1 MKNVFIAIG
10 GSGTKVAE
18 ALVGLL
24 ALGFPTKS
32 QGGLTSVGDEL
43 EIWRVDSDQAA
54 GADDAL
60 GRRLETTRHL
70 QTALESG
77 WCMEIKPSVKDLNP
91 LQINDGGREL
101 KTLKDVLNS
110 ADDEETQKFLDLFY
124 TEAEQQEDI
133 SRGFY
138 QKPFIGSAVMAVY
151 ADTLPRRAAALGLQ
165 LASLTTAPARFFI
178 CGSLHG
184 GTGASGVSVLGKF
197 LADQAEKVSNDNW
210 EIYACLLA
218 PYSDPPEPFIDE
230 ADARALTTR
239 EAVLAW
245 FKRPE
250 NQRHTN
256 ELQLSDDEKVEAVF
270 QIGRGFY
277 AKNKELSPRSQHN
290 LKYYRDNRY
299 MRHFKHV
306 YVVGKNRRDTLPRW
320 SNGGKKQNNPMNSA
334 EIVAALSA
342 LHCFSGGGNMQG
354 TGDYVVAT
362 STDGGASPIDE
373 QGMGLYHLPV
383 YSVGGTEI
391 DPEKVVLATVAASL
405 LIAYDHLWPTNG
417 KNDEW
422 PGDRKLGEV
431 YRRTP
436 GRKADDGAAFVAAA
450 NHIREISRSL
460 LGQGRLES
468 LGWRT
473 EVWSGVSQNLPTE
486 PKVADDLLETFTVPK
501 WKFWGELNS
510 PRIGQCK
517 WKVDFAKFRGW
528 ALPEQQTF
536 NRGAYFRFV
545 WSKIYDTIE
554 PC

>member
-32 QGGLTSVGDEL
+32 QGGLTSVGDEM

-60 GRRLETTRHL
+60 GRRLETS
-70 QTALESG
+70 QQLEAEFEGG
-77 WCMEIKPSVKDLNP
+77 WCMAVNPAVKDLNP
-91 LQINDGGREL
+91 LQVNDSGREL
-101 KTLKDVLNS
+101 KTLRDVLNA

-124 TEAEQQEDI
+124 TEAEQREDI

-165 LASLTTAPARFFI
+165 LATLTATPARFFI

-197 LADQAEKVSNDNW
+197 LADQAARVSNGNW

-230 ADARALTTR
+230 ADARALTTK

-277 AKNKELSPRSQHN
+277 AKNKELIPRSQHN
-290 LKYYRDNRY
+290 LKYYKDNQY
-299 MRHFKHV
+299 MRHFRHV
-306 YVVGKNRRDTLPRW
+306 YVVGKHQRDPLPRW
-320 SNGGKKQNNPMNSA
+320 SNGGRKQNNPMNSA
-334 EIVAALSA
+334 EVVAALSA
-342 LHCFSGGGNMQG
+342 LHCFSGGGGIQG
-354 TGDYVVAT
+354 AGDYVVAT
-362 STDGGASPIDE
+362 STERGGSPIDNL
-373 QGMGLYHLPV
+373 GMGLYHLPV
-383 YSVGGTEI
+383 YTVGGKEV
-391 DPEKVVLATVAASL
+391 DPEKVILATVMASL
-405 LIAYDHLWPTNG
+405 LIAYDHLWPVNG

-422 PGDRKLGEV
+422 PGDRKLGEL
-431 YRRTP
+431 YRRQP
-436 GRKADDGAAFVAAA
+436 ARKEGDGRAFVAAA
-450 NHIREISRSL
+450 NHLREIARSL
-460 LGQGRLES
+460 LGRGGADS

-473 EVWSGVSQNLPTE
+473 DVWAEIEQNLPAD
-486 PKVADDLLETFTVPK
+486 PAAADDRLEAFVKRFLRKPDM
-501 WKFWGELNS
+501 
-510 PRIGQCK
+510 PRVGKCK
-517 WKVDFAKFRGW
+517 WQVNFAGFRDW
-528 ALPEQQTF
+528 ALPEEQTF
-536 NRGAYFRFV
+536 NRGAYFRHV
-545 WSKIYDTIE
+545 WSQIYDAIK

>member
-32 QGGLTSVGDEL
+32 QNGLTSVGDEL

-60 GRRLETTRHL
+60 SRRLETAQQL
-70 QTALESG
+70 QAALEGG
-77 WCMEIKPSVKDLNP
+77 WCMEINPAVKDLNP

-101 KTLKDVLNS
+101 KTLKDVLNPT
-110 ADDEETQKFLDLFY
+110 DDEKTQKFLDLFY
-124 TEAEQQEDI
+124 TEAEQQENI

-151 ADTLPRRAAALGLQ
+151 ADTLPRRAAALDLQ
-165 LASLTTAPARFFI
+165 LSALTATPARFFI

-197 LADQAEKVSNDNW
+197 LADQAAKVSNDNW

-239 EAVLAW
+239 DAVLAW
-245 FKRPE
+245 FKRSE
-250 NQRHTN
+250 NQHAN
-256 ELQLSDDEKVEAVF
+256 ALQLSDDEKVEAVF

-277 AKNKELSPRSQHN
+277 AKNKELIPRSQHN
-290 LKYYRDNRY
+290 LKYYKDNQY
-299 MRHFKHV
+299 MGHFSHGHV
-306 YVVGKNRRDTLPRW
+306 YVVGKHLRDTLPRW
-320 SNGGKKQNNPMNSA
+320 SNGGRKQNNPMNSA
-334 EIVAALSA
+334 EVVAALTA
-342 LHCFSGGGNMQG
+342 LHCFSGGKNVNG

-362 STDGGASPIDE
+362 STEGGVSPIDE
-373 QGMGLYHLPV
+373 QGMGLYHLPA
-383 YSVGGTEI
+383 YSVGGKEV
-391 DPEKVVLATVAASL
+391 DPERVILATVMASL
-405 LIAYDHLWPTNG
+405 LIAYDHLWPV
-417 KNDEW
+417 DEW
-422 PGDRKLGEV
+422 PGDRWLGEI
-431 YRRTP
+431 YRRKP
-436 GRKADDGAAFVAAA
+436 DRKKGDGEAFVTAA
-450 NHIREISRSL
+450 NHLREIARGL
-460 LGQGRLES
+460 LGNERLES
-468 LGWRT
+468 QGWRT
-473 EVWSGVSQNLPTE
+473 EVWGGISQNLPTDRG
-486 PKVADDLLETFTVPK
+486 VADNLLESYVKRFLRKPDVPRLGK
-501 WKFWGELNS
+501 
-510 PRIGQCK
+510 CK
-517 WKVDFAKFRGW
+517 WKVDFAGFRGW
-528 ALPEQQTF
+528 PLPPQQTF
-536 NRGAYFRFV
+536 NRGAYFRLV

>member
-18 ALVGLL
+18 ALVSLL

-32 QGGLTSVGDEL
+32 QNGLTSVGDEL

-60 GRRLETTRHL
+60 GRRLETS
-70 QTALESG
+70 QQLEAELEGG
-77 WCMEIKPSVKDLNP
+77 WCMAVNPLVKDLNP
-91 LQINDGGREL
+91 LQVNDGGREL
-101 KTLKDVLNS
+101 KTLRDVLNA

-165 LASLTTAPARFFI
+165 LATLTATPARFFI

-197 LADQAEKVSNDNW
+197 LADHAARVSNDNW

-277 AKNKELSPRSQHN
+277 AKNKELIPRSQHN
-290 LKYYRDNRY
+290 LKYYKDNQY
-299 MRHFKHV
+299 MRHFRHV
-306 YVVGKNRRDTLPRW
+306 YVVGKQLRDTLPRW
-320 SNGGKKQNNPMNSA
+320 SNGGRKQNNPMNSA
-334 EIVAALSA
+334 EVVAALAA
-342 LHCFSGGGNMQG
+342 LHCFSGGGNIQG

-362 STDGGASPIDE
+362 STDGGSSPIDNL
-373 QGMGLYHLPV
+373 GMGLYHLPV
-383 YSVGGTEI
+383 YTVGGKAV

-405 LIAYDHLWPTNG
+405 LIAYDHLWPVNG
-417 KNDEW
+417 KHDEW
-422 PGDRKLGEV
+422 PGDRKLGEL
-431 YRRTP
+431 YRRKP
-436 GRKADDGAAFVAAA
+436 ERKKDDGTAFVAAA
-450 NHIREISRSL
+450 KHLQEVARSVLGRE
-460 LGQGRLES
+460 GVES
-468 LGWRT
+468 LGWRA
-473 EVWSGVSQNLPTE
+473 EVWDAISQNLPTD

-501 WKFWGELNS
+501 WKFWGEMNA
-510 PRIGQCK
+510 PRIGKCK
-517 WKVDFAKFRGW
+517 WKVNFAGFREW
-528 ALPEQQTF
+528 TLPEQQTF
-536 NRGAYFRFV
+536 NRGAYFRHV
-545 WSKIYDTIE
+545 WSQIYEAIE